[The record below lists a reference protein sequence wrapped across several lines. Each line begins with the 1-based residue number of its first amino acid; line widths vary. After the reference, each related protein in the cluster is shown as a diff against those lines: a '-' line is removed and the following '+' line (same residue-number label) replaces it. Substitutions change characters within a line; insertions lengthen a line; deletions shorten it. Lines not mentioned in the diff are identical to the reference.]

1 MARYTGPTT
10 RISRRFGQPIFGS
23 NKSLEKRGYPPG
35 QHGPRLRR
43 KQSDYSIGLG
53 EKQKLRFMYGL
64 MEKQFRR
71 TFDRAKSQRGVTGT
85 IFLQLLETRL
95 DSIVYNLGFAK
106 SRAAARQFVTHGH
119 ILVNGRKVDIP
130 SYQVQPGDEIEVRNA
145 TSSRQLA
152 TRNMDV
158 TRLRNVPEWMTRSDE
173 AFRGT
178 VSRLPN
184 REELEQSI
192 NEQIIV
198 EFYSRF

>member
-10 RISRRFGQPIFGS
+10 RISRRFGQPIFGT

-43 KQSDYSIGLG
+43 KNSDYAIGLG

-71 TFDRAKSQRGVTGT
+71 TFDQAKNQRGVTGT

-119 ILVNGRKVDIP
+119 IRVNGGKLNIP
-130 SYQVQPGDEIEVRNA
+130 SYQVKSGDEIEVRNT
-145 TSSRQLA
+145 TSARQLA

-158 TRLRNVPEWMTRSDE
+158 TRLRPVPDWMTRSDE

-178 VSRLPN
+178 VNRLPN